1 MTGNAKK
8 EMQLLKKS
16 HTEEVQRLKE
26 EHSRNVARMI
36 DRHQEEL
43 NKIKSECVQNYG
55 VERESDRVTDNQAFE
70 ERYLHFNKIKN
81 HHSFFF

>member
-1 MTGNAKK
+1 
-8 EMQLLKKS
+8 MQLLKKS
-16 HTEEVQRLKE
+16 QTEEVQRLKE

-55 VERESDRVTDNQAFE
+55 VKRDSDKNTLTHNQAFE
-70 ERYLHFNKIKN
+70 ERYLHFDKIKTIIPI
-81 HHSFFF
+81 FFFFFNL